1 MRTEEFYNA
10 SGLFTK
16 GINVFMRS
24 RIMKLLESR
33 AQEGNSHMKL
43 EELNVAI
50 ILNSFKVVK

>member
-1 MRTEEFYNA
+1 
-10 SGLFTK
+10 
-16 GINVFMRS
+16 
-24 RIMKLLESR
+24 MKLLESR

>member
-10 SGLFTK
+10 SGSFTK
-16 GINVFMRS
+16 GISVFMRS